1 MVPRMPKSRNLKK
14 REEIHNSIAHLF
26 ARNGYHNTS
35 MRDIA
40 RELNMNASSLYHYF
54 KGKEDMLFQ
63 LMNDAMDEALV
74 TIEEIC
80 RADILPE
87 EKLDRVLVY
96 YAKYFAG
103 DLEREILLV
112 NEMSSLKGEYRSILL
127 EKERHY
133 VHLIRSIL
141 DELAEQGKMKN
152 MNATTAL
159 FAFFGMVHYTIKW
172 YNKDGPVSL
181 DELADTFMEIFTRGI
196 LKQVS

>member
-1 MVPRMPKSRNLKK
+1 MPKAKNQKK
-14 REEIHNSIAHLF
+14 RDEIQRSIAHLF
-26 ARNGYHNTS
+26 ARKGYHSTS

-80 RADILPE
+80 GADILPE

-112 NEMSSLKGEYRSILL
+112 NEMTSLKGEFRRILL
-127 EKERHY
+127 EKQRRY
-133 VHLIRSIL
+133 LHLIRSIL
-141 DELAEQGKMKN
+141 DELVSRGKMKE
-152 MNATTAL
+152 MNTTVAL

-172 YNKDGPVSL
+172 YDKEGFVGL

-196 LKQVS
+196 IKPVS

>member
-1 MVPRMPKSRNLKK
+1 MPKAKNIKK
-14 REEIHNSIAHLF
+14 REEIHSSIAHLF
-26 ARNGYHNTS
+26 ARKGYHSTS

-80 RADILPE
+80 GADILPE

-112 NEMSSLKGEYRSILL
+112 NEMTSLKGEFRRILL
-127 EKERHY
+127 KKQRHY

-141 DELAEQGKMKN
+141 DELVAQGKMKK
-152 MNATTAL
+152 MNTTTAL

-172 YNKDGPVSL
+172 YDKEGFVGL

-196 LKQVS
+196 IKPVS